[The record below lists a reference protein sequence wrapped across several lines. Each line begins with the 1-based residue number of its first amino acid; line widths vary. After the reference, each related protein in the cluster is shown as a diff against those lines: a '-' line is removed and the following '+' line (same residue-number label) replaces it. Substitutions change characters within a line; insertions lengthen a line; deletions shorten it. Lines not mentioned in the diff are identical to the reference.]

1 MFAITIFGRCAD
13 SPLREQ
19 IGLPIFLLCL
29 LGAVVLGFDMI
40 IRPKRHLRGY
50 IGGEMYRKLE
60 ETEIQILGALV
71 IGGACWLIYQFVVE
85 VRASCFV

>member
-13 SPLREQ
+13 SPLRER
-19 IGLPIFLLCL
+19 IGLPIIFLCL
-29 LGAVVLGFDMI
+29 VGAVVLGFDVI

-50 IGGEMYRKLE
+50 IGGEMYRDLK

-71 IGGACWLIYQFVVE
+71 IGGACWAIYHFVVE
-85 VRASCFV
+85 VRASCFT